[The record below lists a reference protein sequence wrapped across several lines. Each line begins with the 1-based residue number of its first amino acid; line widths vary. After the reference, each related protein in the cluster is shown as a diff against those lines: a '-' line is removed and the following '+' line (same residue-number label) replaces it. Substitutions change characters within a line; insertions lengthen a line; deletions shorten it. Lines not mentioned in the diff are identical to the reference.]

1 MRNNNNFRHSNSFS
15 NANNGED
22 LLKVYSRTAGDLAN
36 IGGKTAMP
44 DFPNTENTL
53 KEIGKPALAL
63 GGVASATA
71 VLFSCACA
79 LRKLF

>member
-15 NANNGED
+15 NANNSDD

-44 DFPNTENTL
+44 DFPNTEYTL